1 MQKLDNFYLFFLDTN
16 FCKWDNILHN
26 LSVMREICMPK
37 ETTVNQL
44 MEFLAENM
52 ATKADVRFFSDKVD
66 NLENKFD
73 NLENKFDNL
82 ENKFDNL
89 ENKFNN
95 LENKF
100 DILEN
105 KFDNLENK
113 VDGLELKVD
122 AGFRMVSEELGGV
135 NQRLEKLERRTLE
148 DSTAAT
154 IDILNLQ
161 QRVGVLERKEKIVS

>member
-1 MQKLDNFYLFFLDTN
+1 
-16 FCKWDNILHN
+16 
-26 LSVMREICMPK
+26 MPK

-52 ATKADVRFFSDKVD
+52 ATKADVRFFSDKV
-66 NLENKFD
+66 
-73 NLENKFDNL
+73 DNL